1 MGGLRLL
8 VELYIERSRRLSTP
22 ISVDEPSGVG
32 DGEVKLTNRKLY
44 IFIMRLFVSIMSRIL
59 VIFHNL
65 NLDCQLSLRSNGC
78 LFTIDVL
85 MDYYYSKDDKAKRQ
99 NYYLIFDALF

>member
-44 IFIMRLFVSIMSRIL
+44 IYYE
-59 VIFHNL
+59 VICL
-65 NLDCQLSLRSNGC
+65 NNASHISYFSQP
-78 LFTIDVL
+78 
-85 MDYYYSKDDKAKRQ
+85 KRG
-99 NYYLIFDALF
+99 L